1 MQQRCTTEEMTVISG
16 FTRLLA
22 AVIIVGGVCSAGAAQ
37 PFGPAQPTVDKK
49 HMAYLQVQRMTTK
62 TGGQFSW
69 WTDYGSYNRNYKR
82 SVGIQ
87 ITVRNMSRF
96 EDELKIEWYFVA
108 KQLSNSKLSI
118 FDRGA
123 QTVKLKAGENVMA
136 AAASKPIEAKDNTYV
151 MLGVREVSGSK
162 LEGYAVLV
170 KAGDEV
176 IASNYSMQH
185 LEKVL
190 PTLLGDPAK

>member
-22 AVIIVGGVCSAGAAQ
+22 AVIIVGGVCTAGAAQ
-37 PFGPAQPTVDKK
+37 PSGSSDASADKK
-49 HMAYLQVQRMTTK
+49 HMAYLQVQRMTTQV
-62 TGGQFSW
+62 GGHFSW

-96 EDELKIEWYFVA
+96 EDELKIEWYFIA
-108 KQLSNSKLSI
+108 KQLSDSKLSI

-123 QTVKLKAGENVMA
+123 KTMKLKAGENVMA
-136 AAASKPIEAKDNTYV
+136 AAASKPIEAKDHNYV
-151 MLGVREVSGSK
+151 LAGVRHVSGSK

-176 IASNYSMQH
+176 VASNYSMQH
-185 LEKVL
+185 LEKAL
-190 PTLLGDPAK
+190 PALLAAPAK